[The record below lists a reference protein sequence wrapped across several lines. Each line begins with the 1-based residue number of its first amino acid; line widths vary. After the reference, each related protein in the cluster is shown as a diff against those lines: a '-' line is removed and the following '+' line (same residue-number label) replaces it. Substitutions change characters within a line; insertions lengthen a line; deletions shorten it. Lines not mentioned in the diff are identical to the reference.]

1 MLPFVRG
8 FTDSAISLATPIF
21 STTTYCSVVSTIVST
36 VGSSCPGRT
45 KKRVPSSRSRS
56 YASRGSSMDG
66 RGTIGVQALT
76 DVLVGPQLVCES
88 VRELRDALVDLTK
101 EGLVEGCAF
110 TPRIEVVHEML
121 LPEPGTST
129 FTGEEASDTRHKRVL
144 DSEGHEGNRL
154 GTRDDTKLLESWRL
168 RS

>member
-1 MLPFVRG
+1 MLGGLDDVFDCWVFVSG
-8 FTDSAISLATPIF
+8 ENEEAGSVLPQPLIF
-21 STTTYCSVVSTIVST
+21 FE
-36 VGSSCPGRT
+36 GQL
-45 KKRVPSSRSRS
+45 
-56 YASRGSSMDG
+56 DG

-88 VRELRDALVDLTK
+88 MRKLRDALVDLTK

-110 TPRIEVVHEML
+110 TPRIEVVREML

-144 DSEGHEGNRL
+144 DLEGHKGNRL
-154 GTRDDTKLLESWRL
+154 GTSDDIKRLESLRL
-168 RS
+168 PS

>member
-1 MLPFVRG
+1 MLGGLDDCFDRWIFVSG
-8 FTDSAISLATPIF
+8 EHEKAGSILPQPLIF
-21 STTTYCSVVSTIVST
+21 FE
-36 VGSSCPGRT
+36 GQL
-45 KKRVPSSRSRS
+45 
-56 YASRGSSMDG
+56 DG
-66 RGTIGVQALT
+66 RGTIGVQALA

-110 TPRIEVVHEML
+110 TPRIEVVREML

-154 GTRDDTKLLESWRL
+154 GAADNTKRLESWLL